1 MKKFLRYLGIVFLL
15 AAATAIGLL
24 VYAFF
29 IEPNRL
35 VIKNAEIR
43 IKDWD
48 KTFDGFRIVMISDI
62 HGGSSFITEEKIR
75 AVVQK
80 ANEQDP
86 DLIVLLGDYV
96 SQRWENRLDLKMPMA
111 TVADNLKGLQA
122 KYGVYAIL
130 GNHDYWYSNEVVQ
143 GELERVGY
151 KVLDDQVAKVEKDG
165 KSFRLLGLKDII
177 ETNSWKRYSSDA
189 KNALSN
195 SDAEGKIVVL
205 THNPDAVIMLSNE
218 HLISNDFVLMLSG
231 HTHGGQVYF
240 PFIGAP
246 IVPSSF
252 GQRYAQGE
260 VTEFG
265 IKMFIT
271 TGVGTS
277 IIPVR
282 FNIPPEIVVLT
293 VRSE

>member
-1 MKKFLRYLGIVFLL
+1 MKKLLLIFCFLL
-15 AAATAIGLL
+15 LIAGGLL
-24 VYAFF
+24 AYAFF

-35 VIKNAEIR
+35 VVKEAEVR
-43 IKDWD
+43 VKDWD
-48 KTFDGFRIVMISDI
+48 KTFDGFRIVLISDI
-62 HGGSSFITEEKIR
+62 HGGSNFIHEEKIR

-80 ANEQDP
+80 ANEQNA
-86 DLIVLLGDYV
+86 DLIVLLGDYI
-96 SQRWENRLDLKMPMA
+96 SQRWENRADLKMPME

-130 GNHDYWYSNEVVQ
+130 GNHDYWYNNDVVRR
-143 GELERVGY
+143 ELQRVGY
-151 KVLDDQVAKVEKDG
+151 TVLYDQMVKIEKDG

-177 ETNSWKRYSSDA
+177 ETASWKRYSNDA
-189 KNALSN
+189 KNALNN
-195 SDAEGKIVVL
+195 SDADGKIVAL
-205 THNPDAVIMLSNE
+205 THNPDAIIMLSGE
-218 HLISNDFVLMLSG
+218 QSISKDFALMLSG
-231 HTHGGQVYF
+231 HTHGGQVYL

-260 VTEFG
+260 VTENG
-265 IKMFIT
+265 VKMFIT
-271 TGVGTS
+271 TGIGTS
-277 IIPVR
+277 ILPVR